1 MRMHL
6 RVLLY
11 ISLIATP
18 LLTLAATEVA
28 GVRID
33 DSCTLGDRSLKRNGA
48 GVRSKFFFK
57 IYVGVLCV
65 EDPARDAAALL
76 AAPGAKRMQMNM
88 LYDKV
93 EAEKITDGWE
103 EGFRANLDAAE
114 FARLEPRLKQFNA
127 MFRTLRKGDVVNM
140 DYIPGRGTEVSING
154 ESRGVVEGEDFFRA
168 LLKVWIGK
176 HPADKS
182 LKKGLLGK

>member
-1 MRMHL
+1 MRIHL

-11 ISLIATP
+11 LSLIAPP
-18 LLTLAATEVA
+18 LLAQAATDVA
-28 GVRID
+28 GVNVD
-33 DSCTLGDRSLKRNGA
+33 KSCNMGDQALKLNGA
-48 GVRSKFFFK
+48 GIRSKFFFK
-57 IYVGVLCV
+57 IYVGVLCL
-65 EDPARDAAALL
+65 EQPARDAAAVL

-103 EGFRANLDAAE
+103 EGFRANLDSAGY
-114 FARLEPRLKQFNA
+114 ARLEPRLKQFNA

-140 DYIPGRGTEVSING
+140 DYIPGRGTQVSING
-154 ESRGVVEGEDFFRA
+154 EPRGVVEGEDFFRA
-168 LLKVWIGK
+168 LLQVWIGK